1 MEDILVPLFFFFF
14 ILAMTKMIIGYKR
27 EKREVEMPQPVD
39 NSLRLSE
46 LRTMIQEAVR
56 EGNADLEARIEALE
70 QEREAKAHEPA
81 RLPLGRPRGEM
92 ETGMSDQKE
101 AAMAAQRSR
110 D

>member
-27 EKREVEMPQPVD
+27 EKRQIEMPQPVE

-70 QEREAKAHEPA
+70 QEREGHLREPA
-81 RLPLGRPRGEM
+81 KLPLGRPAEEVERGK
-92 ETGMSDQKE
+92 SDREE
-101 AAMAAQRSR
+101 AAVPARPNRA
-110 D
+110 